1 MGVHDLPA
9 EIDWILNVTGHKKL
23 YYIGHSMGTTMSY
36 VMASMRPE
44 YNDKVHLM
52 VSLAPVAFMSR
63 LKSPI
68 RLLVPFVKDI
78 KVNTNRQRSHRFPS
92 KLPRF
97 PSHKTRPVPSKGF

>member
-44 YNDKVHLM
+44 YNDKVDFM

-63 LKSPI
+63 VKSPI
-68 RLLVPFVKDI
+68 RLFVPYIKDI
-78 KVNTNRQRSHRFPS
+78 QVNTSR
-92 KLPRF
+92 PRAE
-97 PSHKTRPVPSKGF
+97 